1 MTIFLTATAVLA
13 AVTLGLIMW
22 PLFVRGRAAESRD
35 VKDMRLYRDQLA
47 EVERDLER
55 GVVGIAEAEGAKAEI
70 SRRIIAAAG
79 RSEGAAGI
87 QTAPGTATG
96 LAAGLALVAV
106 PLVAGMVYLSG
117 GAPGVPDMPFAARGL
132 EPTIDTARQGGMQR
146 LGQQN
151 AETMV
156 AEARG
161 PLPEPSIEER
171 EFAALIEQVE
181 GVMET
186 RGPDVQ
192 GLTLLANGYARLGRH
207 AEAWRA
213 YHRLIQEMG
222 SEAGADL
229 YALQAEAMVM
239 AADGYV
245 SPEARQVLGEALQR
259 NPAQP
264 LARYFTGLALAQQ
277 GDRDGAV
284 ALWQGL
290 RDEAEDGSPWAGA
303 LDNMIAEVTGATAPA
318 PAPGPSAEDMAAAA
332 DMTPEEREQ
341 MIEGMVQ
348 RLETRLAAEGGAPE
362 EWLRLM
368 TAYRQLGRM
377 DDARRAY
384 AMGSDAL
391 EGGEA
396 SFLRQQALVMG
407 IIEE

>member
-1 MTIFLTATAVLA
+1 
-13 AVTLGLIMW
+13 
-22 PLFVRGRAAESRD
+22 
-35 VKDMRLYRDQLA
+35 
-47 EVERDLER
+47 
-55 GVVGIAEAEGAKAEI
+55 
-70 SRRIIAAAG
+70 
-79 RSEGAAGI
+79 
-87 QTAPGTATG
+87 
-96 LAAGLALVAV
+96 
-106 PLVAGMVYLSG
+106 
-117 GAPGVPDMPFAARGL
+117 
-132 EPTIDTARQGGMQR
+132 
-146 LGQQN
+146 
-151 AETMV
+151 
-156 AEARG
+156 
-161 PLPEPSIEER
+161 
-171 EFAALIEQVE
+171 
-181 GVMET
+181 MET